1 MREFFINNPLKG
13 RIEYQPYKFQTE
25 LLAALNSDKQILI
38 NTSRQMGL
46 STTLALFL
54 IDKCLEDKYE
64 CCVVGY
70 DVKTKKEQYLQLLKI
85 NGIHVAHGSGCIQ
98 FDNMSVI
105 YFETYKKF
113 PYQTAGCDHYIEDLK
128 FYEQKHE
135 FILNMSKSYKS
146 HVKLLHNDLIMDD
159 DNLIKISWPWN
170 LHPDRDQGWYD
181 KQVELL
187 GLKSVKEEI
196 DVPIYR

>member
-1 MREFFINNPLKG
+1 MREFLITNPLKG
-13 RIEYQPYKFQTE
+13 KINYEPYSFQAE
-25 LLAALNSDKQILI
+25 LLSRLNSDKQILI

-54 IDKCLEDKYE
+54 IDKCLEGKYE

-85 NGIHVAHGSGCIQ
+85 NGINASFGPGCIQ
-98 FDNMSVI
+98 FDNMSII
-105 YFETYKKF
+105 YFETYKNF
-113 PYQTAGCDHYIEDLK
+113 PYQTVGCDHFIEDLK
-128 FYEQKHE
+128 FYEDKQR

-159 DNLIKISWPWN
+159 DNFIKISWPWN
-170 LHPDRDQGWYD
+170 LHPDRDQEWYD
-181 KQVELL
+181 AQCNMLGTKQVQY
-187 GLKSVKEEI
+187 EI
-196 DVPIYR
+196 DVR